1 MKLITY
7 RRGPG
12 ADPEPGV
19 RLDDTAVSLAPLG
32 FTDVISVLAADEASR
47 FSIQEFLGGPPP
59 EYAVTPL
66 DRITL
71 LAPIPRPPKF
81 ICVGLNY
88 RDHAAESHSEI
99 PSVPTIFSKFSNT
112 VTAPGGPIV
121 LPKNSTKPDY
131 EAELAFVVG
140 RGGRHIAA
148 ENWWRHVAGY
158 TIVNDVS
165 ARDFQRATSQWLMG
179 KTFDTFAPMGPW
191 ITTADEIAD
200 PHGLNIRLTLN
211 GELMQNSNTR
221 ELIFKIPE
229 LVAFLSSVVTLEP
242 GDIVA
247 TGTPAGVGF
256 ARTPPRWLRPGDD
269 ARITIDGLGELRNP
283 VVAETT

>member
-1 MKLITY
+1 MKLITF
-7 RRGPG
+7 RRKPG

-19 RLDDTAVSLAPLG
+19 RLDSAAVSLTPLG
-32 FTDVISVLAADEASR
+32 YRDMPAVLAADWTP
-47 FSIQEFLGGPPP
+47 IDEFLRKPPP
-59 EYAVTPL
+59 YAVTPL
-66 DRITL
+66 NEITL
-71 LAPIPRPPKF
+71 LAPILRPPKF

-99 PSVPTIFSKFSNT
+99 PSVPTIFSKFSHC
-112 VTAPGGPIV
+112 VIAPGDAIV

-131 EAELAFVVG
+131 EAELAFVIG
-140 RGGRHIAA
+140 KGGRHIAA
-148 ENWWRHVAGY
+148 EDWKKHVAGY

-165 ARDFQRATSQWLMG
+165 ARDFQKATSQWLMG

-200 PHGLNIRLTLN
+200 PHALDIQLRIN
-211 GELMQNSNTR
+211 GELLQNSNTR

-229 LVAFLSSVVTLEP
+229 LIAYLSSVVTLES
-242 GDIVA
+242 GDIVS

-256 ARTPPRWLRPGDD
+256 ARRPPRWLVPGDEVVIN
-269 ARITIDGLGELRNP
+269 ITGLGELRNP
-283 VVAETT
+283 VVAEPK

>member
-7 RRGPG
+7 RRGAG

-19 RLDDTAVSLAPLG
+19 LLADTAVSLAPLG
-32 FTDVISVLAADEASR
+32 FTDMISVLAADETSR
-47 FSIQEFLGGPPP
+47 FSIQEFLDGSPPD
-59 EYAVTPL
+59 YAVTPL

-158 TIVNDVS
+158 TIVNDVD
-165 ARDFQRATSQWLMG
+165 R
-179 KTFDTFAPMGPW
+179 K
-191 ITTADEIAD
+191 
-200 PHGLNIRLTLN
+200 
-211 GELMQNSNTR
+211 
-221 ELIFKIPE
+221 
-229 LVAFLSSVVTLEP
+229 SVV
-242 GDIVA
+242 
-247 TGTPAGVGF
+247 
-256 ARTPPRWLRPGDD
+256 
-269 ARITIDGLGELRNP
+269 
-283 VVAETT
+283 